1 VCDSEN
7 YIAIKD
13 DCSTAVPGLFA
24 AGDVARI
31 NKDKIKQVV
40 TAVAEG
46 AIAAQSKIQKAKI
59 SFGQV
64 PLGIYRKG
72 PKKKRKPIFHDEEK
86 EK

>member
-1 VCDSEN
+1 MLIAQPELFTNPDSKENNFAHELGVCDSEN

-46 AIAAQSKIQKAKI
+46 AIAAQSVIKYLEKI
-59 SFGQV
+59 
-64 PLGIYRKG
+64 
-72 PKKKRKPIFHDEEK
+72 
-86 EK
+86 